1 MLLTKESDYA
11 LRIVKELADGEQK
24 KMKDICASERIP
36 TQFAYKILK
45 KLEKG
50 GVVKIVRGVK
60 GGCRLDTDL
69 EVCSL
74 YQILEIMGEKQVV
87 NGDVD
92 RAQEHLLRIQ
102 ENLDEMLK
110 KQSLAELLQ

>member
-11 LRIVKELADGEQK
+11 LRIMKELADGEQK
-24 KMKDICASERIP
+24 KMKDICASEMIP

-60 GGCRLDTDL
+60 GGCRLNTDL
-69 EVCSL
+69 ETCSL
-74 YQILEIMGEKQVV
+74 YNILEIMGEKQVV
-87 NGDVD
+87 NGETD
-92 RAQEHLLRIQ
+92 RAQSHLLRIQ
-102 ENLDEMLK
+102 ESLNEMLK
-110 KQSLAELLQ
+110 KQTLAELLQ